1 MAVSVCCSM
10 FLIHPL
16 MFYIMFTVR
25 GRMSFACRLPYIF
38 LAEYRISFWPN
49 TAYLSGRIPHIF
61 LAEYRIS
68 FWPNTGYLSGRI
80 PDIGDIQ
87 QITGVGSVGTKAKNK
102 SAIPAW
108 PDIRLARYPAY
119 LCPAG
124 HPVFRI
130 SGLLSGH
137 P

>member
-25 GRMSFACRLPYIF
+25 DRMSFACRLPYIF

-49 TAYLSGRIPHIF
+49 TAYISGRIPHIF

-68 FWPNTGYLSGRI
+68 FWSNTGYRRYPADDWRI
-80 PDIGDIQ
+80 
-87 QITGVGSVGTKAKNK
+87 GSVGTKANNK